1 MASEAQEKTKDCYI
15 AKCSIQS
22 YNRDEIRSADL
33 ALISGRQMHRINA
46 RIFLVAITKNLRQLS
61 EVFIT
66 LRSSDL
72 IKPDKHRSLYQPW
85 INLLYPAVLY
95 DT

>member
-61 EVFIT
+61 EVF
-66 LRSSDL
+66 LLCLSDL